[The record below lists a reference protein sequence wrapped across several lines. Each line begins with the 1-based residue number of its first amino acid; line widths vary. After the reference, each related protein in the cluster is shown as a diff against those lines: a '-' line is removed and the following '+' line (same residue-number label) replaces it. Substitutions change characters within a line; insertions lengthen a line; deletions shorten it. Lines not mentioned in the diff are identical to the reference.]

1 VSEPHVRVAGSEVVL
16 IADPKKLW
24 PLMALRGALTLLFGI
39 IALLW
44 PGITV
49 LALALLFGAFALVDG
64 VTFLISAF
72 RQRRDGESWR
82 GWLPSLVGGLLAIAA
97 AVITVLAPGITAL
110 ALAVLAGLLLIF
122 VGVVEVVLAIRLRT
136 VIRGEVFLALAGVL
150 AVLAGLAIL
159 FWPDRGILALTLLLG
174 GYSVVGGLLLI
185 VAALRVR
192 AVAKTRDRR

>member
-1 VSEPHVRVAGSEVVL
+1 VL
-16 IADPKKLW
+16 IADPNKLW

-64 VTFLISAF
+64 VSFLVSAL
-72 RQRRDGESWR
+72 RQQRDGEGWR

-110 ALAVLAGLLLIF
+110 ALAVLAGLLLIC

-174 GYSVVGGLLLI
+174 GYAVVGGLLLI

-192 AVAKTRDRR
+192 AVAKTRGRR

>member
-1 VSEPHVRVAGSEVVL
+1 MSEPHVRVAGSEVVL

-72 RQRRDGESWR
+72 RQRRDGEGWR